1 MKDKW
6 YIPVLLFVI
15 LVVCYIARGFFVTR
29 IELEMLQTD
38 RIEEYT
44 RTTGVLIKDEYPASI
59 PVGGITEVLVQDGE
73 RVANGEVIATIYSNP
88 ADEATKNKLA
98 DINKKITAMEE
109 SRMGEAVFI
118 NDATKIEREIATC
131 VDEVIAKTSLGDF
144 EALSQY
150 KYKLAIMADQKVVA
164 KGEKEGF
171 TNDLVQLRAEKSM
184 LESKLGRIDK
194 AVMAEHPGIFIEGH
208 DGFETEL
215 TMESALSM
223 TPDRVNEIIEKEKK
237 DDVAVTDGSVYQYKI
252 VKNYNY
258 CIAMNV
264 TPEYLENLEVG
275 DSVGLRFADF
285 SAESISATIKHISEQ
300 DKKGMHTVVVELSR
314 HIEKLLER
322 RVVNVDFI
330 RKSVEG
336 YKVSIEH
343 LHTVDNAVGLYVKRG
358 AVMKFIPVNVIYSTE
373 TEAIVASAG
382 NEAPIKAY
390 DEVVTKAPVYE
401 NGRVIVSQ

>member
-15 LVVCYIARGFFVTR
+15 LVVSYIVRGFFVTR

-44 RTTGVLIKDEYPASI
+44 KAVGVLMKDEHPGSV
-59 PVGGITEVLVQDGE
+59 PVTGITEVLVQDGE
-73 RVANGEVIATIYSNP
+73 RVANGEVIATVYEGK
-88 ADEATKNKLA
+88 ADAATKNKLA
-98 DINKKITAMEE
+98 DINKKISAMED

-118 NDATKIEREIATC
+118 NDATKIETEIAAC
-131 VDEVIAKTSLGDF
+131 VDEVIAKASMGNF

-150 KYKLAIMADQKVVA
+150 KYKLSIMADQKVVA

-171 TNDLVQLRAEKSM
+171 SNDLVQLRAEKSM
-184 LESKLGRIDK
+184 IESKLGRIDK
-194 AVMAEHPGIFIEGH
+194 AVMAGSPGIFIEGH
-208 DGFETEL
+208 DGFEKDL

-223 TPDRVNEIIEKEKK
+223 TPDRVNEIISKEKK
-237 DDVAVTDGSVYQYKI
+237 DDLVVTDGSVYRYKI
-252 VKNYNY
+252 VQNYNY
-258 CIAMNV
+258 CVAMNIA
-264 TPEYLENLEVG
+264 PEYLKNLEIG
-275 DSVGLRFADF
+275 DSIEIRFSDF
-285 SAESISATIKHISEQ
+285 SAENVPATIKHISSP
-300 DKKGMHTVVVELSR
+300 DKKGDCAVVVEVFR
-314 HIEKLLER
+314 HIEGLLER
-322 RVVNVDFI
+322 RVVNVDFV

-382 NEAPIKAY
+382 NESPIKAY

>member
-15 LVVCYIARGFFVTR
+15 LVVSYIIRGFFVTR

-44 RTTGVLIKDEYPASI
+44 QTVGVLIKDEHPGSV
-59 PVGGITEVLVQDGE
+59 PVTGITEVLVQDGE
-73 RVANGEVIATIYSNP
+73 RVANGEVIATVYESA
-88 ADEATKNKLA
+88 ADEGTKNKLA
-98 DINKKITAMEE
+98 DINKKISAMEG

-118 NDATKIEREIATC
+118 NDATKIESEIASC
-131 VDEVIAKTSLGDF
+131 VDEVIAKASSGDF
-144 EALSQY
+144 EGLSQY
-150 KYKLAIMADQKVVA
+150 KYKLSIMADQKVVA

-171 TNDLVQLRAEKSM
+171 ANDLVGLRAEKSM

-194 AVMAEHPGIFIEGH
+194 AVMAERPGIFIEGH
-208 DGFETEL
+208 DGFEKEL
-215 TMESALSM
+215 TMESALSL
-223 TPDRVNEIIEKEKK
+223 TPDRVDEIIKKEKK
-237 DDVAVTDGSVYQYKI
+237 DDVAVTDGSVYRYKI
-252 VKNYNY
+252 VQNYGY
-258 CIAMNV
+258 CVAMNIA
-264 TPEYLENLEVG
+264 PEYLENLEVG
-275 DSVGLRFADF
+275 DGVEIRFSDF
-285 SAESISATIKHISEQ
+285 SSESVPATIKRISEP
-300 DKKGMHTVVVELSR
+300 DKKGRHAVVVEISH
-314 HIEKLLER
+314 HIERLLER
-322 RVVNVDFI
+322 RVVNVDFV

-382 NEAPIKAY
+382 NESPIKAY